1 MQSLHLLFVPILN
14 IVVEKQHGTL
24 AVSVACL
31 SATSTVN
38 EKI

>member
-1 MQSLHLLFVPILN
+1 
-14 IVVEKQHGTL
+14 VEKQHGTL
-24 AVSVACL
+24 AVSVARL